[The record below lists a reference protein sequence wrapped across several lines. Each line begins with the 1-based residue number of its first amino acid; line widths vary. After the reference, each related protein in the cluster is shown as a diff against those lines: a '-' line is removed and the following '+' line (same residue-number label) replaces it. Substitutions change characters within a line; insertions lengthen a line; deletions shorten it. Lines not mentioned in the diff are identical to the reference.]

1 MQHRD
6 HRIIV
11 IGLHQIYR
19 IRSDRCVAPQ
29 RIGIHCPASAPLN
42 WIVGEAIVPLDRGQH
57 ACAWQAKRG
66 CPRSVHHQ
74 KTLRA
79 GAGHHAVEQVQWRSD
94 GTRGQIRLHRQ
105 FIAHQRQW
113 IALRPSPL
121 RDAQLAEVLARRA
134 RAAHRMVGEQR
145 KTCVRTTGAVWP
157 DEVAGEAAE
166 LRDQIV
172 ETVGPLVSPAMQA
185 TTSASP
191 HWTARAAR
199 RSAMTPQA
207 PPVGKNSR
215 KRGESPT
222 YCTNGAGPSGAQR
235 EAGQA

>member
-1 MQHRD
+1 M
-6 HRIIV
+6 
-11 IGLHQIYR
+11 
-19 IRSDRCVAPQ
+19 
-29 RIGIHCPASAPLN
+29 
-42 WIVGEAIVPLDRGQH
+42 
-57 ACAWQAKRG
+57 
-66 CPRSVHHQ
+66 HHQ

-94 GTRGQIRLHRQ
+94 GTSGQIRLHRQ
-105 FIAHQRQW
+105 FAAHQRQW

-121 RDAQLAEVLARRA
+121 RDAQLAEILACRA

-157 DEVAGEAAE
+157 DEVAREAAE

-172 ETVGPLVSPAMQA
+172 ETVGPLVSPAIQA

-222 YCTNGAGPSGAQR
+222 YCTNGAGPSGDSVKLDRHSPSIRGFVRPLASISFR
-235 EAGQA
+235 RALPSHQAAPLFERRA